1 MTKAE
6 GRSQKSVFGRFFS
19 AFCLLT
25 SAFASSCAHPSA
37 SPTPPP
43 APAPP
48 AVVESAAL
56 PKTLGEVRALKA
68 SDAAAYEAG
77 LRVLARDADS
87 PDRAR
92 ANVLLALLLAETKRA
107 DEAQPLLAKAA
118 DENLGIAPYLR
129 LRMLDAARAAG
140 RTSDAL
146 AAALRVIQDTPA
158 SGAAVVARL
167 RLPALYAAA
176 GDAANTTAAMT
187 ATNGIAI
194 DELTEADFVDL
205 AKGLAASN
213 RNDLAGQMRMRLL
226 TQYPQGRFTED
237 TYDRVVGAVAPP
249 VNQLTLDESLALAQ
263 KIAARDRFD
272 QALDLL
278 RRIQQR
284 FPEAQTSAAMRNIQ
298 VRAFFRSR
306 HYTELLAATD
316 NQPLDAPLA
325 LLRARAAWRAGR
337 SQDFL
342 KALDAIERQ
351 FKGSGE
357 AAEAK
362 VQRAK
367 YYASDEP
374 HFDVAA
380 RNYAAAIEAGNIG
393 NDGENIWNLGFIYI
407 QAKETD
413 AALETLGQLEA
424 RFPDGDYRTNALF
437 WSGKLLEAQ
446 GRKAE
451 RDLQWNKLLQMYPY
465 SYYSFRVRELTAVS
479 PLAPSEVAN
488 GNTFPDVDALVAAAA
503 DPRVQAVRDML
514 DLGMPRDATRE
525 MQSVAAAYPD
535 NLGIQFLLADV
546 YVQGG
551 EPFKANGVLQR
562 RFKQF
567 IRHGGSGIPHRF
579 WEILFPLDYWDAIKS
594 EAEKRQLDPYLVASI
609 IRQETGFEPSTVSN
623 AGAVGIMQIMPAEAT
638 TIATKAGLPV
648 PTRAQLF
655 DARTNIAIGAA
666 ELAQKFALE
675 HGNPIL
681 AVAAYNGGES
691 NVDRWAAQTPVDD
704 VDLFVDAIPYF
715 ETKLYVKTVTRN
727 RFEYRRVYG
736 ER

>member
-1 MTKAE
+1 MK
-6 GRSQKSVFGRFFS
+6 RPRLVS

-25 SAFASSCAHPSA
+25 SAFAFSCARPPAS

-48 AVVESAAL
+48 AVVESVA
-56 PKTLGEVRALKA
+56 PKTLAEVRALKA
-68 SDAAAYEAG
+68 GDAAAYEAG
-77 LRVLARDADS
+77 LRALAGDASS
-87 PDRAR
+87 PDRVR

-146 AAALRVIQDTPA
+146 AAATRILQDTPA

-194 DELTEADFVDL
+194 DELTEPDFVDL
-205 AKGLAASN
+205 AKGLAAAN
-213 RNDLAGQMRMRLL
+213 RNDLAGQVRMRLL

-237 TYDRVVGAVAPP
+237 TYDHVVGAVAPP
-249 VNQLTLDESLALAQ
+249 INQLTLDESLALAQ

-337 SQDFL
+337 PQDFL
-342 KALDAIERQ
+342 KGLDAIERQ
-351 FKGSGE
+351 FKGSAE

-413 AALETLGQLEA
+413 AALETLGKLEA

-437 WSGKLLEAQ
+437 WSGKLLDAQ
-446 GRKAE
+446 GRRAE

-479 PLAPSEVAN
+479 PLAPSAVAN
-488 GNTFPDVDALVAAAA
+488 GNAFPDVDALVVAAA
-503 DPRVQAVRDML
+503 DPRVPAVREML

-525 MQSVAAAYPD
+525 MQSIATAYPD

-579 WEILFPLDYWDAIKS
+579 WEILFPLDY
-594 EAEKRQLDPYLVASI
+594 
-609 IRQETGFEPSTVSN
+609 
-623 AGAVGIMQIMPAEAT
+623 
-638 TIATKAGLPV
+638 
-648 PTRAQLF
+648 
-655 DARTNIAIGAA
+655 
-666 ELAQKFALE
+666 
-675 HGNPIL
+675 
-681 AVAAYNGGES
+681 
-691 NVDRWAAQTPVDD
+691 
-704 VDLFVDAIPYF
+704 
-715 ETKLYVKTVTRN
+715 
-727 RFEYRRVYG
+727 
-736 ER
+736 

>member
-6 GRSQKSVFGRFFS
+6 GRSQKSEFGRFFS

-25 SAFASSCAHPSA
+25 SAFASSCTHPSA

-56 PKTLGEVRALKA
+56 PKTLGEVRSLKA

-77 LRVLARDADS
+77 LRALARDASS

-146 AAALRVIQDTPA
+146 AAALRIIQDTPA

-213 RNDLAGQMRMRLL
+213 RNDLAGQVRMRLL

-249 VNQLTLDESLALAQ
+249 INQLTLDESLALAQ

-465 SYYSFRVRELTAVS
+465 SYYSFRVRELTAVP

-727 RFEYRRVYG
+727 SFEYRRVYG